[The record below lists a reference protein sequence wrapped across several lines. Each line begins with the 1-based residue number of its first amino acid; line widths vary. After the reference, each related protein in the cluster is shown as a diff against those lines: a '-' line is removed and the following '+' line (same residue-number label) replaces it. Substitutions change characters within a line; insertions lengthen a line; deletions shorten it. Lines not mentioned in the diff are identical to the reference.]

1 MRHFVGVL
9 LNEMAGQRGAS
20 VIDQD
25 ADTSVVTQSVF
36 NDGEFARLSQIRRD
50 NVDGNVIFAA

>member
-25 ADTSVVTQSVF
+25 ADTGVVTQSVL